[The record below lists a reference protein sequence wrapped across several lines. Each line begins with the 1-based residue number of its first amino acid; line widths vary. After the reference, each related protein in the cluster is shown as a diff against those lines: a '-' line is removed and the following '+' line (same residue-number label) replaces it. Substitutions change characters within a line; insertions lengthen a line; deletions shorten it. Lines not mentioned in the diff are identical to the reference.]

1 MFDRS
6 DLKAAVA
13 ASIISAEQAARLES
27 FALSRRRPDA
37 AGSGGQEDLRFLS
50 NFNDIFITLG
60 LLILFGGVSAF
71 LGVSGMSTLFSGKPT
86 GFLIL
91 FLPIAGLAWLM
102 LEYFCARRRML
113 LPSMALSIIFVFN
126 IAAAATAVATSFA
139 DIDFNADAWGLF
151 ETTGNIGLTGF
162 AAGTAAAIA
171 IYFRFRL
178 PFALALAALSAAA
191 FFYTMFGFGGRIGYV
206 VGGSL
211 SVILGLATMAAAVWF
226 DMKDPERV
234 TKASDNAFW
243 LHLAAA
249 PQIITG
255 ITTMVTGS
263 NIFAGSTSGTD
274 NAGQMLSLL
283 VVLIVLGIASLALNR
298 RALIAASI
306 LTFMF
311 ALSFIL
317 GEAGFDV
324 STIVIMVAIMIGG
337 GVVLLGAGW
346 STARKLALKLFPTGG
361 IWDRLFP
368 PEPA

>member
-1 MFDRS
+1 MFDRN
-6 DLKAAVA
+6 DLRAAVSA
-13 ASIISAEQAARLES
+13 NIITAEQAARLES

-37 AGSGGQEDLRFLS
+37 VGFGGQEDLRFLS

-60 LLILFGGVSAF
+60 LLILFGGIGTF
-71 LGVSGMSTLFSGKPT
+71 LGASNMGVIFSGQPT
-86 GFLIL
+86 GLLLL

-126 IAAAATAVATSFA
+126 IAMAATALAANFAELDFTADSF
-139 DIDFNADAWGLF
+139 GMV
-151 ETTGNIGLTGF
+151 ETAGNIGLTGF
-162 AAGTAAAIA
+162 LAGTAAAMA
-171 IYFRFRL
+171 IYLRFRL

-191 FFYTMFGFGGRIGYV
+191 FFYTLFGFGGRIGYV

-211 SVILGLATMAAAVWF
+211 SVILGLATMAAAIWF

-263 NIFAGSTSGTD
+263 NIFVSSTSGTD
-274 NAGQMLSLL
+274 NAVQMLALL
-283 VVLIVLGIASLALNR
+283 VVLLVLGLASLALNR

-317 GEAGFDV
+317 GQAGFDV

-346 STARKLALKLFPTGG
+346 STARKLALKLFPNGG

-368 PEPA
+368 PEPV